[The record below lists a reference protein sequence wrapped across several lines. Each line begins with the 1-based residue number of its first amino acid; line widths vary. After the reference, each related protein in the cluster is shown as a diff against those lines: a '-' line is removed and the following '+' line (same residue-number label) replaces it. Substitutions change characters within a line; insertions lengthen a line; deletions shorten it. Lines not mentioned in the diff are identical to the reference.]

1 MALRANVSLISL
13 PHGFR
18 AILTRYVATGQAIDD
33 RRSFVGIPK
42 LFDTLLQGGEEPL
55 IAVKTV
61 VALLAGEPRS

>member
-1 MALRANVSLISL
+1 MAI
-13 PHGFR
+13 
-18 AILTRYVATGQAIDD
+18 GQALDE
-33 RRSFVGIPK
+33 RKSFVGIPK